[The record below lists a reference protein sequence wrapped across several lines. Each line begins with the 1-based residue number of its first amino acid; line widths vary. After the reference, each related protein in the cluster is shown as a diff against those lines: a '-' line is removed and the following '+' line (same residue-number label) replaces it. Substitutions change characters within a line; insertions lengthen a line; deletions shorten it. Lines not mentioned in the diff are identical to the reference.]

1 MSIELCRRGFLKLGV
16 GLAVATAWRSA
27 HSEPASRGPRDFGP
41 PPQFELVGDLLGT
54 TLIYHTLETETLLD
68 VARAFNLGYVE
79 MINANRGV
87 DHWLP
92 GRNTAV
98 TLPTGHLL
106 PDAPRRGIVMNLA
119 DLRLYYFM
127 KGGRTL
133 SFAIGSGRDGY
144 RSRRG
149 ATTVARKVVNPS
161 WYPTADERRDNPD
174 LPAVVPPGPDNPL
187 GAYGMYLGWPRYII
201 HGTNMPWGIGR
212 QISRGCFHCYPEG
225 IDMLYPLV
233 PIGTPVHV
241 VNQTAKIG
249 WSGGRLWLETS
260 PNQDEIDA
268 IEVNDP
274 VTFKPISGLEQAVRK
289 AAGNAAA
296 AVDWPSVRQIA
307 DARTGVPMPITPLIV
322 GRAEPD
328 ETTDVH
334 SPHTHQPQTAA
345 RPPVAH

>member
-1 MSIELCRRGFLKLGV
+1 MAITFQRRAFLKLGI
-16 GLAVATAWRSA
+16 GLAVATAWRGA
-27 HSEPASRGPRDFGP
+27 HSEPASPGPLDFGP

-68 VARAFNLGYVE
+68 VARGFNLGYVE

-106 PDAPRRGIVMNLA
+106 PEAPRSGIVMNLA

-127 KGGRTL
+127 KGRTL
-133 SFAIGSGRDGY
+133 SFAIGSGREGY

-149 ATTVARKVVNPS
+149 ATTIVRKVVNPS

-187 GAYGMYLGWPRYII
+187 GDYGMYLGWPRYII

-225 IDMLYPLV
+225 IAMLYPLV

-241 VNQTAKIG
+241 VNQTVKIG

-268 IEVNDP
+268 IEINDP

-289 AAGNAAA
+289 AAGNAAV
-296 AVDWPSVRQIA
+296 AVDWPAVRRIA
-307 DARTGVPMPITPLIV
+307 NERTGVPMPITPVIADRV
-322 GRAEPD
+322 EPRD
-328 ETTDVH
+328 AAGMRPVAPDA
-334 SPHTHQPQTAA
+334 QTAE
-345 RPPVAH
+345 RPHNVR